1 MVAFTTSRRINQH
14 LDMSLT
20 DFLDVLRNAAD
31 AELILRQQANTEW
44 ANNIKGPMTEAHKAS
59 IANVIKAA
67 QQLIDCKHNEKE
79 ETPRD

>member
-1 MVAFTTSRRINQH
+1 
-14 LDMSLT
+14 MSLT
-20 DFLDVLRNAAD
+20 DYLDVLRNAAD
-31 AELILRQQANTEW
+31 AELILRTQASIEW

-67 QQLIDCKHNEKE
+67 QQLIDCKNNEQE